1 MNKLFHKK
9 ADNSQNQENEKINFK
24 LRFSNFGSKLFGKT
38 QNLAR
43 AIVFPIAVLPI
54 AGLLLGIGGGIE
66 GVLTIQHPNAV
77 GAIGFFHVL
86 KASGDVVF
94 ANLGVIFAVSIAFGF
109 AKQSK
114 GVAAL
119 SGFITFAVMSSVIA
133 ALFVPHN
140 GKALFDPWNLT
151 NHKPFDDD
159 TVANSGIFKNVLG
172 IPNTLDA
179 SVLGGMLVGWL
190 VAVVHNRCYNI
201 KMPKVLA
208 FFAGERFVP
217 IVAVFLGIGM
227 GAVMFFA
234 WPALIK
240 AFQAIGTG
248 MGKGMNLNTLEDGV
262 LNGAAFKPTAGG
274 AFIAMFFGIT
284 ERLLIPTG
292 LHHVQYTPFWF
303 TDVGGHWANA
313 DGAAFSGAYSIFFG
327 QFGSGLPG
335 HLDQTPGTM
344 FMSGRF
350 AFMQYGY
357 PFAALAMWKLSRPEN
372 RKMVAGVLG
381 SAALTSFLTGITE
394 PILFSFLFV
403 APWAYVFDAFMA
415 GISFMMAYL
424 FNVVV
429 GQGFAAGFID
439 FTFFGI
445 VPHVMG
451 MKTGFYWIFVA
462 GALMMPSYYFGFY
475 YIIKWKKYQTLGREN
490 SQEATNLAMQ
500 ATKSSLEKNTKDAVD
515 KITNLLNGLGGKDN
529 ILDVIAEDQIL
540 QATLVDVTKISKAA
554 IRLSDTKTIKIEDK
568 KVLITYLNGAQSVVN
583 QLQAKIQ
590 QAPVSN
596 QNNPTNKKM
605 KTDLNRLE
613 AIFEGLGGRD
623 NITVLD
629 NCATRLRVTVIDL
642 TKVNDD
648 ILKSTGAIAVVK
660 KGTAVQVIYGLDV
673 PNIKND
679 LAAIWKV

>member
-9 ADNSQNQENEKINFK
+9 VNNSQNQNHEKINFK

-43 AIVFPIAVLPI
+43 AIVFPIAVLPV

-77 GAIGFFHVL
+77 GAIGFFHIL
-86 KASGDVVF
+86 KAAGDVVF

-151 NHKPFDDD
+151 NGKPFDDD
-159 TVANSGIFKNVLG
+159 KVANSGIFKNVLG

-179 SVLGGMLVGWL
+179 SVLGGMVVGWL
-190 VAVVHNRCYNI
+190 VAVIHNRFYNI

-217 IVAVFLGIGM
+217 ILAVFLGLIM
-227 GAVMFFA
+227 GVVMFFA

-248 MGKGMNLNTLEDGV
+248 MGKGMNLNTLKDGA

-303 TDVGGHWANA
+303 TDVGGHWANG
-313 DGAAFSGAYSIFFG
+313 DAAFSGAYSIFFG

-335 HLDQTPGTM
+335 HFDQTPGTM

-381 SAALTSFLTGITE
+381 SAALTAFLTGITE

-445 VPHVMG
+445 VPDVMG
-451 MKTGFYWIFVA
+451 MKTGFYWIFA
-462 GALMMPSYYFGFY
+462 SGAIMMPSYYFGFY
-475 YIIKWKKYQTLGREN
+475 YLIKWKKYQTLGREN

-515 KITNLLNGLGGKDN
+515 KITNLINGLGGKDN
-529 ILDVIAEDQIL
+529 IVDVIAKDKIL
-540 QATLVDVTKISKAA
+540 QATLIDSSKISKAA

-583 QLQAKIQ
+583 ELQTKMQ
-590 QAPVSN
+590 QGSTPN
-596 QNNPTNKKM
+596 QNNNNNKKM

-613 AIFEGLGGRD
+613 TIFTGLGGRD

-629 NCATRLRVTVIDL
+629 NCATRLRVTVIDP

-648 ILKSTGAIAVVK
+648 ILKTTGAIAIVK

-679 LAAIWKV
+679 LMSIWKS